1 MKALNMTHLQK
12 DIVSPRNIIRKKNLY
27 KIMNDFQF
35 LHKKQEKKISDYTQQ
50 KKSAEGIRCRHCGSI
65 VPSDAELCPECKYPV
80 HDDHCTFC
88 GASIFSDDRF
98 CPECGNPVQG
108 IRCTKC
114 GTMNFRGFCYNCHEP
129 LTENAQLEIEKTK
142 NDPKFQQALSL
153 AKKIEQLYENIWDN
167 NEELSNKD
175 RELINSYKVLI
186 QDLENGVIN
195 MNSIH
200 KTSEDQV
207 LEREKSLIDLT
218 EKITKLNQKITDLT
232 RIFNSFEPDPQTT
245 PQLQRD
251 YCSARK
257 IKIVSKGKELVT
269 TGWKCNFCG
278 YVHKNPEECDKPK
291 LGGEWRY
298 KEIEIDD
305 IKWIRH

>member
-1 MKALNMTHLQK
+1 MT
-12 DIVSPRNIIRKKNLY
+12 
-27 KIMNDFQF
+27 DFHF
-35 LHKKQEKKISDYTQQ
+35 LHKQQEKRNSGYTKQN
-50 KKSAEGIRCRHCGSI
+50 KSSEGIGCRHCGSI
-65 VPSDAELCPECKYPV
+65 IPSEAELCPECKYPA

-88 GASIFSDDRF
+88 GTSIYPDDRF

-108 IRCTKC
+108 IRCAKC

-129 LTENAQLEIEKTK
+129 LTENAQLEVEKAK

-153 AKKIEQLYENIWDN
+153 AKKIEQLYESLSDH
-167 NEELSNKD
+167 EEEIRSED
-175 RELINSYKVLI
+175 RELFDSYKVLLEH
-186 QDLENGVIN
+186 LENGVTN
-195 MNSIH
+195 TDRIH
-200 KTSEDQV
+200 TTSEKNVSSGKKDH
-207 LEREKSLIDLT
+207 IDLT
-218 EKITKLNQKITDLT
+218 EKITELNQKITDLT
-232 RIFNSFEPDPQTT
+232 KILKSFEPNPQES

-251 YCSARK
+251 YYSARK
-257 IKIVSKGKELVT
+257 IQIVSKGKELVT

-298 KEIEIDD
+298 KEIETDE

>member
-1 MKALNMTHLQK
+1 
-12 DIVSPRNIIRKKNLY
+12 
-27 KIMNDFQF
+27 MNDFHF
-35 LHKKQEKKISDYTQQ
+35 LHKQQEKIHSVYTKQN
-50 KKSAEGIRCRHCGSI
+50 KSSEGIGCRHCGSI
-65 VPSDAELCPECKYPV
+65 IPSEAELCPECKYPA
-80 HDDHCTFC
+80 HADHCTFC
-88 GASIFSDDRF
+88 GTSIYPDDRF

-129 LTENAQLEIEKTK
+129 LTENAQFEVEKAK

-153 AKKIEQLYENIWDN
+153 AKKIEQLYESLSDH
-167 NEELSNKD
+167 EEEIRSED
-175 RELINSYKVLI
+175 RELFDSYKVLLE
-186 QDLENGVIN
+186 DLENGVTN
-195 MNSIH
+195 TDRIH
-200 KTSEDQV
+200 TTSEKNVSSGKKDH
-207 LEREKSLIDLT
+207 IDLT
-218 EKITKLNQKITDLT
+218 EKITELNQKITDLT
-232 RIFNSFEPDPQTT
+232 KIFKSFEPNPQES

-251 YCSARK
+251 YYSARK
-257 IKIVSKGKELVT
+257 IQIVSKGKELVT

-298 KEIEIDD
+298 KEIETDE

>member
-1 MKALNMTHLQK
+1 
-12 DIVSPRNIIRKKNLY
+12 
-27 KIMNDFQF
+27 MNDFQF
-35 LHKKQEKKISDYTQQ
+35 LHKQQERRDSANIQQ
-50 KKSAEGIRCRHCGSI
+50 KKSSEGIRCRHCGAI

-88 GASIFSDDRF
+88 GTPVFPGDNF

-114 GTMNFRGFCYNCHEP
+114 GTMNFRGFCYHCHEP
-129 LTENAQLEIEKTK
+129 LTENAQLEVEKAK
-142 NDPKFQQALSL
+142 SDPKFQQALSL
-153 AKKIEQLYENIWDN
+153 AKKIEQLYDS
-167 NEELSNKD
+167 LSDSDETIRSED
-175 RELINSYKVLI
+175 RELIDSYKVLLQNI
-186 QDLENGVIN
+186 ENGVIN
-195 MNSIH
+195 IGSLP
-200 KTSEDQV
+200 KTSEEQISS
-207 LEREKSLIDLT
+207 ERKSHIDLK
-218 EKITKLNQKITDLT
+218 EKITTLNQKITDLT
-232 RIFNSFEPDPQTT
+232 RILKSFEPNPQTT

-257 IKIVSKGKELVT
+257 IRIVSKGKELVT
-269 TGWKCNFCG
+269 AGWKCNFCG

-298 KEIEIDD
+298 KEIETDD